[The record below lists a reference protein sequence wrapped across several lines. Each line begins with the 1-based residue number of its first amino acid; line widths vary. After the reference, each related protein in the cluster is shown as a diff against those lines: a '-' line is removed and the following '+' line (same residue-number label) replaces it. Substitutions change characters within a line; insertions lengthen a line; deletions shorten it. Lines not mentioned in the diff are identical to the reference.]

1 MGICILPP
9 EASTLHSV
17 ADIYFTRGAI
27 RLNSGCEVFT
37 ACIGFR
43 GHFLA
48 DLSSGM
54 MCLLGLVMST
64 GCVRAFLRQTTVRVG
79 Y

>member
-27 RLNSGCEVFT
+27 RLNSGCRAFT
-37 ACIGFR
+37 PCMGFR

-54 MCLLGLVMST
+54 MRFPGLVLLA
-64 GCVRAFLRQTTVRVG
+64 GCLRAFFRLTTAYMG
-79 Y
+79 F